1 MHDAPDISIGSQDNF
16 KPDSEVIAINSPY
29 LRQFVS
35 QWRPFRR
42 CLLLRPTP
50 LSSDIVQGLLGNCW
64 FLSALALVAERP
76 ELLRAILPTS
86 NEEFEQTKRATV
98 RLFKSGRWYAITL
111 DNTLPV
117 NSHQQLVFSQSK
129 RKQLFVPLI
138 EKALA
143 KLYGGYDQLRGG
155 LTSEGMT
162 LLTGFP
168 CQILWLPPGKKD
180 QKLSEHGGQHVEE
193 LWIKFLSYYSAGF
206 LIGVSCGRHH
216 EVDVTK
222 TEYKKMGLLKEHAY
236 SVLEVISTENIRLV
250 K

>member
-1 MHDAPDISIGSQDNF
+1 M
-16 KPDSEVIAINSPY
+16 
-29 LRQFVS
+29 
-35 QWRPFRR
+35 
-42 CLLLRPTP
+42 
-50 LSSDIVQGLLGNCW
+50 
-64 FLSALALVAERP
+64 
-76 ELLRAILPTS
+76 
-86 NEEFEQTKRATV
+86 
-98 RLFKSGRWYAITL
+98 RLFKAGRWYSVL
-111 DNTLPV
+111 VDNQLPV
-117 NSHQQLVFSQSK
+117 NSHQQLVFSQAK

-168 CQILWLPPGKKD
+168 CEILWLPPDKND
-180 QKLSEHGGQHVEE
+180 RILSVHNGQHVEE
-193 LWIKFLSYYSAGF
+193 LWIKFASYYSAGF

-216 EVDVTK
+216 EVASTK

-236 SVLEVISTENIRLV
+236 SVIEVMSTENIRLV

>member
-1 MHDAPDISIGSQDNF
+1 MHDASDINIGSKNNF
-16 KPDSEVIAINSPY
+16 ELDCQVIPITSPF
-29 LRQFVS
+29 LCQFVT
-35 QWRPFRR
+35 QWRPFRHW
-42 CLLLRPTP
+42 LLLRPTP
-50 LSSDIVQGLLGNCW
+50 LSSDIIQGLLGNCW

-98 RLFKSGRWYAITL
+98 RLFKSGRWYSVL
-111 DNTLPV
+111 VDNQLPV
-117 NSHQQLVFSQSK
+117 NSHHQLVFSQAK

-168 CQILWLPPGKKD
+168 CEILWLPPGKKAP
-180 QKLSEHGGQHVEE
+180 KLSFLDHVDE
-193 LWIKFLSYYSAGF
+193 LWIKFLSYYSADF

-216 EVDVTK
+216 EVDITK
-222 TEYKKMGLLKEHAY
+222 SEYKKMGLLKEHAY
-236 SVLEVISTENIRLV
+236 SVLEVMSTENIRLV